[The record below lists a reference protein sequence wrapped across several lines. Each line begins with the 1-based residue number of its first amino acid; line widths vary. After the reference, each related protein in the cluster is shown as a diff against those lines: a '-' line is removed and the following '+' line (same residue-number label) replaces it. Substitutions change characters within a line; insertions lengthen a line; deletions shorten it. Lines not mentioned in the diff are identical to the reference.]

1 MLKLYCLT
9 IMEQINTQKTA
20 KTSQPGFALL
30 MTLIVVTVVISIGL
44 SVLDLS
50 IKQVRLSTNAR
61 DSEIAFHAA
70 NAGMECAR
78 FWRRSSSVE
87 MESGGSI
94 SPLCFSATPGL
105 NTVSKIVTNVSGN
118 GDVFKYDY
126 MFTWGNTATRCSQVT
141 TLVAAA
147 TPLGTGLTITN
158 MQTLVL
164 GYPSPT
170 LSCKSSER
178 CTVISVRGYN
188 KACSNVTDNGT
199 VQREVL
205 LQF

>member
-1 MLKLYCLT
+1 MSRLDCSTCMKA
-9 IMEQINTQKTA
+9 INTKSPT
-20 KTSQPGFALL
+20 KNSESGFALL

-50 IKQVRLSTNAR
+50 IKQIRLSTNAR

-78 FWRRSSSVE
+78 FWRRSGSDE
-87 MESGGSI
+87 METGQSFPI
-94 SPLCFSATPGL
+94 SCFS
-105 NTVSKIVTNVSGN
+105 NTVTPTPVEVMNTADGEVYR
-118 GDVFKYDY
+118 YDY
-126 MFTWGNTATRCSQVT
+126 ALSWGEFAPRCSQIT
-141 TLVAAA
+141 TLVASSSV
-147 TPLGTGLTITN
+147 LGSGLVIPN
-158 MQTLVL
+158 MTTLVP
-164 GYPSPT
+164 GYPGGNT
-170 LSCKSSER
+170 KTCEAGER

-188 KACSNVTDNGT
+188 KACASVSQYGT

>member
-1 MLKLYCLT
+1 
-9 IMEQINTQKTA
+9 MEQINTQPTVQ
-20 KTSQPGFALL
+20 TSQSGFALL

-87 MESGGSI
+87 MESGDSI
-94 SPLCFSATPGL
+94 SPLCFSAAPSL
-105 NTVSKIVTNVSGN
+105 NTVSEIITNVSGD
-118 GDVFKYDY
+118 GEVFKYDY
-126 MFTWGNTATRCSQVT
+126 MFTWGSTATRCSQVT

-147 TPLGTGLTITN
+147 TPAGSGLTVTN
-158 MQTLVL
+158 IQTLVL
-164 GYPSPT
+164 GYPGTT
-170 LSCKSSER
+170 LSCGASER

-188 KACSNVTDNGT
+188 KPCSNVSDNGT